1 MLNCPKLV
9 TRKTWHYSSSVADRF
24 YWSGASPKVCPPAVW
39 QLLLNHYFQRPVFS
53 LFVEILSVEAG
64 LPLFPGDRLL
74 VSLVRGRGAEF
85 EMSLSLLCSVRASC
99 LSLVNLG
106 LGVSQDSEGGG
117 LVAQATEVY
126 QTEPQHSV
134 QGPSGHCPCNSQDST
149 TFPLTLTPHIL
160 PLSSES
166 AFFRWHLG
174 DPRI

>member
-1 MLNCPKLV
+1 MEDGP
-9 TRKTWHYSSSVADRF
+9 
-24 YWSGASPKVCPPAVW
+24 
-39 QLLLNHYFQRPVFS
+39 
-53 LFVEILSVEAG
+53 
-64 LPLFPGDRLL
+64 PLFPGDRLL

-117 LVAQATEVY
+117 LVAQVTEVH

-134 QGPSGHCPCNSQDST
+134 QGPSVHCPCNSQDSAA
-149 TFPLTLTPHIL
+149 FPLTLTPHIL
-160 PLSSES
+160 PLSPES

-174 DPRI
+174 DPRICAPATMSRGCLSSWGLQDLWVFFQESRTEFFEGFWKLRKQV